1 MATFVQGDVDFNV
14 KQKFLNIQMKKR
26 LVVEGNGKTLC

>member
-1 MATFVQGDVDFNV
+1 MASFRPEDIDFNV

-26 LVVEGNGKTLC
+26 FAF